1 MARNILIRIT
11 KAMIAL
17 LTIATFVG
25 IVAVD
30 AWWIRVFDFPR
41 LQFAALL
48 VLAMAGL
55 FALCRAKARWW
66 LAVGTVALAF
76 QLYQVFPYSSLADRQ
91 AIPAINCVPERRLHL
106 LSLNVLQ
113 DNRDYGRTL
122 ELVRTEQPDVFLA
135 MEVDAAW
142 IDALTPLEVDYPY
155 SRRIPLDNKYGMAL
169 YSRLPLSE
177 VEHLELAG
185 DDTPLIRA
193 RVEMGSGLRPT
204 FFAVHPLPPRPG
216 QDSGQR
222 DAELVLLADLV
233 RDSGRP
239 TLVMGDFNDVPWS
252 RVSETFQRVGEM
264 VDPRIGRGFF
274 ASFDATNPAMR
285 WPLDHLFHTEDFG
298 VMRFETGQGVGSD
311 HYPLIATLCLQ
322 TERFEP
328 LQDAPAYTQEAR
340 ENAREELESADP
352 AMVDAIPGNE

>member
-1 MARNILIRIT
+1 MKLWGIRIA
-11 KAMIAL
+11 KALIAA
-17 LTIATFVG
+17 LTVATFVG

-41 LQFAALL
+41 LQFAVLL
-48 VLAMAGL
+48 VLAMASL
-55 FALCRAKARWW
+55 FAMCRMSARWW
-66 LAVGTVALAF
+66 YGAGSVALAF
-76 QLYQVFPYSSLADRQ
+76 QLYQVFPYSTVAAHQ
-91 AIPAINCVPERRLHL
+91 AISNNDCVPERQLHM

-113 DNRDYGRTL
+113 DNRDYARTL
-122 ELVRTEQPDVFLA
+122 QLVKAEQPDIFLA

-142 IDALTPLEVDYPY
+142 IDALSPIEADYPY
-155 SRRIPLDNKYGMAL
+155 SRKIPLDNKYGMAL
-169 YSRLPLSE
+169 YSRFPLSE

-193 RVEMGSGLRPT
+193 RLEMGGGLRPT

-233 RDSGRP
+233 RESGRP

-252 RVSETFQRVGEM
+252 RVIETFQRVGEM
-264 VDPRIGRGFF
+264 VDPRIGRGYY
-274 ASFDATNPAMR
+274 ASFDATNAAMR

-298 VMRFETGQGVGSD
+298 VMRIETVADVGSD

-352 AMVDAIPGNE
+352 AMVDSIPGNE